1 MTAYDIIKRPIIT
14 EQSMADAEMK
24 RYTFEVAKSANK
36 IEIAKAVEQIF
47 GVKVAKVNTL
57 NMQGKLKRMGARP
70 AGRRPSWKKAM
81 VVTPAVD
88 QTIVKS
94 ARNIPGVVTTPA
106 SILSVYDILNAK
118 YLVVDKDALAKIEE
132 VYA

>member
-1 MTAYDIIKRPIIT
+1 MVCPRTPISETSQRVDKLLEGLAAIT
-14 EQSMADAEMK
+14 
-24 RYTFEVAKSANK
+24 R
-36 IEIAKAVEQIF
+36 IGIAHSLE
-47 GVKVAKVNTL
+47 T
-57 NMQGKLKRMGARP
+57 
-70 AGRRPSWKKAM
+70 
-81 VVTPAVD
+81 
-88 QTIVKS
+88 TIVKS